1 MKRSGVYA
9 AIFFWLLCLA
19 FLPAH
24 GQNQPPQPA
33 NDSMEGMDMSKPAD
47 SGQAPASGKPMNMGC
62 MTDMGSGNGKPMDM
76 GNGASGK
83 TMDMSHCME
92 MMHGGA
98 MNHGNAAPTPP
109 GILRIAFG
117 DKSADWTPAKLAA
130 LPQTTVTVYN
140 DHTKANE
147 TYAGVPLIDL
157 LTPLGVAEKPNGKGL
172 RLFVVAV
179 GSDGYEVVY
188 SLGEVLPYVHDATV
202 IVADSVDGKP
212 LTDSGPLQLVAT
224 REKHPARWVRNLVAI
239 RVLAAE

>member
-1 MKRSGVYA
+1 
-9 AIFFWLLCLA
+9 
-19 FLPAH
+19 
-24 GQNQPPQPA
+24 
-33 NDSMEGMDMSKPAD
+33 
-47 SGQAPASGKPMNMGC
+47 
-62 MTDMGSGNGKPMDM
+62 
-76 GNGASGK
+76 
-83 TMDMSHCME
+83 ME

-98 MNHGNAAPTPP
+98 MNHGNATPIPP
-109 GILRIAFG
+109 GVLRIAVG

-157 LTPLGVAEKPNGKGL
+157 LTPLGVAEKPSGKEL
-172 RLFVVAV
+172 RLYVVAV
-179 GSDGYEVVY
+179 GSDDYEVVY
-188 SLGEVLPYVHDATV
+188 SLGEVLSYVHDATV